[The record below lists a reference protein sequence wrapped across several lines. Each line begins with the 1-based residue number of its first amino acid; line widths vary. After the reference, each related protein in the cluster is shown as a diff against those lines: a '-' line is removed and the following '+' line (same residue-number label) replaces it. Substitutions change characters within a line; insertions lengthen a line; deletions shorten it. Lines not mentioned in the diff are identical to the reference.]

1 MRLNAFPLEDAE
13 IRRKQQF
20 YAESILA
27 LGEGRDHLHA
37 IVLDTLE
44 NGSYM
49 KVGLPL
55 VGYFWRIN

>member
-1 MRLNAFPLEDAE
+1 MNLRHICCKFSRPERVNAFPLEDAE

-27 LGEGRDHLHA
+27 LGEGRDHPHA

-44 NGSYM
+44 NGS
-49 KVGLPL
+49 
-55 VGYFWRIN
+55 

>member
-27 LGEGRDHLHA
+27 LGEGRDHPHA
-37 IVLDTLE
+37 IRYTRKRFLHESWFTF
-44 NGSYM
+44 G
-49 KVGLPL
+49 
-55 VGYFWRIN
+55 